1 MINDF
6 QTTFLEMFNQYVL
19 FIFEMGHLNIL
30 SSCSE
35 MNELF
40 SSDFQIIRP
49 NDATWSW

>member
-19 FIFEMGHLNIL
+19 FIFEMGHLYNL
-30 SSCSE
+30 SAE